1 MSGRGRGLLDRMSS
15 SDPRR
20 RPPILKSIAANLA
33 AILNTHEGDGYTC
46 PTMGY
51 DFLGLMSRW
60 PTSESDVMA
69 ALRRA
74 VETYEPRLRNVHVR
88 RVGLGDDPHAIAI
101 EISAELQNESESES
115 RDRVR
120 LQTQLALD
128 GRFDVS

>member
-1 MSGRGRGLLDRMSS
+1 MSVRSRGLLDRMSS

-74 VETYEPRLRNVHVR
+74 VEAYEPRLRNVHVR
-88 RVGLGDDPHAIAI
+88 RVGTGDDPHAIAI
-101 EISAELQNESESES
+101 EISAELAGDPDS